1 MTETPKSPKKAT
13 SQPEPK
19 KPGAS
24 QPTNPE
30 KDKTVHGD
38 EELVV

>member
-1 MTETPKSPKKAT
+1 MTPSNPARLKPDT
-13 SQPEPK
+13 K
-19 KPGAS
+19 KPGASS

-38 EELVV
+38 DELVV

>member
-1 MTETPKSPKKAT
+1 MTETPKSPKKAKPK
-13 SQPEPK
+13 PEIK
-19 KPGAS
+19 KSGAS
-24 QPTNPE
+24 EPTNPE